1 MSPRRRVGSSASDWL
16 RPPGAHP
23 RRRGLRWV
31 AAIAAVVIMA
41 TLATSAVV
49 FAEHQA
55 ARRTQINEAAVQD
68 SVRTFITQYTSPDP
82 FNANAYAEKVLA
94 LGTGNFAKM
103 YSDRMNEV
111 VLQVAQSE
119 PGFGTVQDIGIER
132 WNPDGSASVIAV
144 ASMATKMPDGTK
156 IDSGSRWEVTAIKE
170 GDQWKVSDLIQVL

>member
-1 MSPRRRVGSSASDWL
+1 MSPRRRVESLSGDWL
-16 RPPGAHP
+16 RPPGSQP
-23 RRRGLRWV
+23 RRKGLRLV
-31 AAIAAVVIMA
+31 GAIAAVLILA
-41 TLATSAVV
+41 ALATSVVV
-49 FAEHQA
+49 FSGNQA
-55 ARRTQINEAAVQD
+55 TRRTQINEAAVQD

-119 PGFGTVQDIGIER
+119 PGFGTVQDVGIER

-144 ASMATKMPDGTK
+144 ASMATKLPDGTK